1 MENKMIQLI
10 LKDDVVIKLSSD
22 TPNIQDIIEK
32 IVENRKTLNVD
43 CIKVI
48 SDGVENFDKDGF
60 EQMIKDVIIKYLETL
75 KLEEIE
81 FGKAVSWC
89 DE

>member
-1 MENKMIQLI
+1 M
-10 LKDDVVIKLSSD
+10 IKLSSD

-32 IVENRKTLNVD
+32 IVENRKTLNVE

-81 FGKAVSWC
+81 FGKAVS
-89 DE
+89 